1 MPRMVVEDERTIL
14 SHLLLGDRDMPH
26 APRSIFIAALAAAGI
41 GHPAILFDRVAHI
54 NRSAF
59 LKLMATIED
68 EDGLAA
74 RAIRRLAR
82 LQLEALSCA
91 VGAREI

>member
-1 MPRMVVEDERTIL
+1 MPMEIKLPSVRLVIGHEPTTGQRRNGYVMPRMVVEDERTIL

-41 GHPAILFDRVAHI
+41 GQPAILFDRVAHI

-59 LKLMATIED
+59 LKLMATIE
-68 EDGLAA
+68 E
-74 RAIRRLAR
+74 
-82 LQLEALSCA
+82 
-91 VGAREI
+91 